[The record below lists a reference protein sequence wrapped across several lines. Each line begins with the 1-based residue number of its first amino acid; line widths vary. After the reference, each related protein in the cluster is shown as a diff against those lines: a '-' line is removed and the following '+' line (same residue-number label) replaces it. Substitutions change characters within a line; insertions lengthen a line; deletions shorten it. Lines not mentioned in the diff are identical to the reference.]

1 MAASELKKQK
11 SREKKIFFY
20 SLKNN
25 FVWLKSKIV
34 LPPSPANTCF
44 LFFSCWNRQILSIII
59 QVFDPHGDTGFFF
72 CMEQKYSCDLV
83 SLYYTECSKK
93 HGNSLTTLIL
103 WFSIANEKRVSS
115 AMFVGIV
122 RKLSY
127 TNRVNSSL
135 FIVCRDIIDASLH
148 SFTVKTRHNNIIAFF
163 EIRYS

>member
-59 QVFDPHGDTGFFF
+59 QVFEPHGDTGYGTKIFVR
-72 CMEQKYSCDLV
+72 DLV